1 MKFTDNT
8 ERENF
13 LYAKVVQDEAEK
25 RVRAYV
31 KKQVTDGLSDIIEEL
46 TDDLITHL
54 KPQIKAL
61 IYRDAGTMLDTAV
74 VRFDFYTNGEK
85 QQ

>member
-1 MKFTDNT
+1 MRFTDNT

-13 LYAKVVQDEAEK
+13 LYAKVVQ
-25 RVRAYV
+25 AYV

-54 KPQIKAL
+54 KPQINAL
-61 IYRDAGTMLDTAV
+61 IYRDAGTMLDTAA

>member
-13 LYAKVVQDEAEK
+13 LYAKVVQGEAEK

-54 KPQIKAL
+54 KPQIEAS
-61 IYRDAGTMLDTAV
+61 IYRDTNTMLDTAA

>member
-1 MKFTDNT
+1 MRFTDNT

-13 LYAKVVQDEAEK
+13 LYAKVVQGEAEK

-54 KPQIKAL
+54 KPQVEAV
-61 IYRDAGTMLDTAV
+61 IYRDAGTMLNTAA

>member
-1 MKFTDNT
+1 MRFTDNT

-13 LYAKVVQDEAEK
+13 LYAKVVQGEAEK

-54 KPQIKAL
+54 KPQIEACT
-61 IYRDAGTMLDTAV
+61 YRDASAMLVKTAL
-74 VRFDFYTNGEK
+74 RFDFYTNGEK